1 MNPARPRHSAGF
13 TLVELL
19 IALLIF
25 GLLSAA
31 ATALLS
37 FGIDARGR
45 TAERLETVSDIARLR
60 ALMTT
65 DLAQA
70 APRAWRDES
79 GTRRAAFVGR
89 SDTGA
94 LIGFVRRGWRNEAGA
109 PRASLQRVEYRVT
122 DGRLERQSAPMLD
135 GTRLLPPAVLL
146 TGIRDIRVRFFNAG
160 QWLDSWRPE
169 APDALPSAV
178 ELTVIT
184 AGQPQVR
191 QVFLVGP
198 GAVPPP

>member
-1 MNPARPRHSAGF
+1 MMRPPLQRSAGF

-45 TAERLETVSDIARLR
+45 TAERLETVSDTARLR
-60 ALMTT
+60 ALLTT

-70 APRAWRDES
+70 APRLWRDRE
-79 GTRRAAFVGR
+79 GARQPAFGGGNG
-89 SDTGA
+89 SGA
-94 LIGFVRRGWRNEAGA
+94 LIGLVRRGWRNDAGA
-109 PRASLQRVEYRVT
+109 PRASLQRVEYRVAE
-122 DGRLERQSAPMLD
+122 GRLERLAAPMLD
-135 GTRLLPPAVLL
+135 GAPLLPPAVLL
-146 TGIRDIRVRFFNAG
+146 TGIRDIRVRFLVAG
-160 QWLDSWRPE
+160 QWRDSWQPE
-169 APDALPSAV
+169 APDALPQAV

-184 AGQPQVR
+184 AGEPQLR
-191 QVFLVGP
+191 QLFLVGP
-198 GAVPPP
+198 GAAPA